1 MKMTGNTILM
11 TGGGTGIGRALAHRF
26 HDLGNDVIVTGRRRA
41 PLDETIAGRE
51 RMHAELLDVA
61 DPEAIRDFARHIAA
75 THSNLNILINN
86 AGIMPL
92 ENAGAPRNLHDAE
105 AVITTNILGPIRL
118 SDALLDHLVAQPD
131 SAIVNVTSGLA
142 FVPTKRAPT
151 YSATKAAMHSYT
163 LTLREALKGRVE
175 VIELAPPG
183 VQTDLTPGQASN
195 AAYQPLD
202 DYADEVMRLFAQV
215 PTPPEILVERV
226 KPLRFAER
234 DGTFAEKLALLNPA

>member
-1 MKMTGNTILM
+1 MKITGNTILM

-195 AAYQPLD
+195 AAYQPLV

>member
-215 PTPPEILVERV
+215 PTPSEILVERV

>member
-163 LTLREALKGRVE
+163 LTLRESLKGRVE

-215 PTPPEILVERV
+215 PTPSEILVERV

>member
-1 MKMTGNTILM
+1 
-11 TGGGTGIGRALAHRF
+11 
-26 HDLGNDVIVTGRRRA
+26 
-41 PLDETIAGRE
+41 
-51 RMHAELLDVA
+51 
-61 DPEAIRDFARHIAA
+61 
-75 THSNLNILINN
+75 
-86 AGIMPL
+86 MPL

-183 VQTDLTPGQASN
+183 VQTDLTPGQAST

>member
-163 LTLREALKGRVE
+163 LTLREALKGRVD

>member
-26 HDLGNDVIVTGRRRA
+26 HDLGNEVIVTGRRRA

-92 ENAGAPRNLHDAE
+92 ENAGAPRNLHDAD

>member
-163 LTLREALKGRVE
+163 LTLRESLKGRVE

-202 DYADEVMRLFAQV
+202 DYADELMRLFAQV
-215 PTPPEILVERV
+215 PTPSEILVERV